1 MTSRMRQ
8 EVASIHNRGC
18 PPANIE
24 LMNSLLPEIY
34 QRLYRAYGPQ
44 GWWPGDGPFD
54 VVIGA
59 ILIQSAAWAN
69 VELALD
75 RMKQA
80 DCWSLRAIHA
90 MLVDDLAAIIRPSV
104 YFNAKARKLKAFA
117 RHLVEGYDSDLSAFL
132 DQELGPLR
140 KELLSI
146 HGIGPE
152 TADAIL
158 VYAAKKP
165 SFVIDSY
172 TRRIV
177 HRVGLLP
184 EQQRGSYQMYQ
195 KWFHDNL
202 DEDVSL
208 FNEFHALLDNHAK
221 VACAKVPRCP
231 GCCLRDMCA
240 TGKGQ
245 LAAL

>member
-1 MTSRMRQ
+1 MF
-8 EVASIHNRGC
+8 
-18 PPANIE
+18 
-24 LMNSLLPEIY
+24 LPEIY

-44 GWWPGDGPFD
+44 GWWPGDGPFE

-59 ILIQSAAWAN
+59 ILIQSAAWTN
-69 VELALD
+69 VELALNQ
-75 RMKQA
+75 MKQA

-90 MLVDDLAAIIRPSV
+90 MPVDDLAAIIRPSV

-117 RHLVEGYDSDLSAFL
+117 RHLVEGHDGDLSAFL

-158 VYAAKKP
+158 VYAARKP

-184 EQQRGSYQMYQ
+184 SSKEEVTRGTKSGSTTIWTKM
-195 KWFHDNL
+195 FHYSTNSTRYWTTMPRWPAL
-202 DEDVSL
+202 RFPGAPAVVFKTCVPPGKASL
-208 FNEFHALLDNHAK
+208 PHCK
-221 VACAKVPRCP
+221 PRSNSTP
-231 GCCLRDMCA
+231 LMQN
-240 TGKGQ
+240 Q
-245 LAAL
+245 LMMPV